1 MEKEKEI
8 EFSKNL
14 KLKYNIRIIYQNEQP
29 FTLYNSK
36 DIGDILNLK
45 NIIKNLRNFNTYLI
59 STKTNGGNQK
69 MTYINLEDL
78 LKIIHNTKKLDILKF
93 ADKLNLKILN
103 YIKPPIEIETLNYIK
118 KAFDGEKF
126 IFQYNI
132 LDFFVDLYLP
142 DYNLVI
148 ECDEEHHLK
157 KENIL
162 NDLHR
167 ELKITFFNKNIKFIR
182 YKPYD
187 KNFCIFNLINKIYKY
202 IKMIKIK

>member
-78 LKIIHNTKKLDILKF
+78 LKIIHNTKKLDMSINPVAWYKCCNNIF
-93 ADKLNLKILN
+93 
-103 YIKPPIEIETLNYIK
+103 EI
-118 KAFDGEKF
+118 GW
-126 IFQYNI
+126 
-132 LDFFVDLYLP
+132 V
-142 DYNLVI
+142 V
-148 ECDEEHHLK
+148 
-157 KENIL
+157 
-162 NDLHR
+162 
-167 ELKITFFNKNIKFIR
+167 
-182 YKPYD
+182 
-187 KNFCIFNLINKIYKY
+187 
-202 IKMIKIK
+202 